1 MNVFSC
7 KQVAQAL
14 SASMD
19 RSLTFREQLVIR
31 LHVMMCSFCRQFQL
45 QLRFLRLSARQFIN
59 QPLAKRSNPHLKLSQ
74 QARQRI
80 TQALRDREDGGRHP
94 AP

>member
-7 KQVAQAL
+7 KQVAQAI
-14 SASMD
+14 SASLD
-19 RSLTFREQLVIR
+19 RSPSFREHVVIR
-31 LHVMMCSFCRQFQL
+31 LHLMMCSFCRRFQR
-45 QLRFLRLSARQFIN
+45 QIRFLRLSARQFVN
-59 QPLAKRSNPHLKLSQ
+59 QPLAKRSNPHVNLGL

-80 TQALRDREDGGRHP
+80 KQALRDREDGAGDP